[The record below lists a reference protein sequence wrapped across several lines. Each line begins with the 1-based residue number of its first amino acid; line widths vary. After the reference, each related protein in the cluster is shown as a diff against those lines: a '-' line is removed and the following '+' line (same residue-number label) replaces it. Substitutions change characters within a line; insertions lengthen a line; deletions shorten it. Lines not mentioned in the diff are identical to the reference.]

1 MAAPIFN
8 SGALQANVR
17 GAKAAA
23 EAAIIQL
30 ERTFQVALRETSDSL
45 IGVSKTRERRLEQER
60 LLVAVREANRL
71 SRLLYEGGVSSYL
84 QVLDA
89 DRNLFDAEVAM
100 AQLQREELLA
110 VVRLYRALGGGW
122 Q

>member
-1 MAAPIFN
+1 
-8 SGALQANVR
+8 VR